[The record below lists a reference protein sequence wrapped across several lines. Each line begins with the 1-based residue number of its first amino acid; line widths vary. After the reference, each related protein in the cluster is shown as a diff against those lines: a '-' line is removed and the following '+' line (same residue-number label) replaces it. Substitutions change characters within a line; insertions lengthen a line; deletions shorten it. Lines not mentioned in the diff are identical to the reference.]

1 LRPDDGQTEPA
12 NPPRHNVHERGEGG
26 GGQQGHRGR
35 CCCSRFEEAGEGE
48 DGMFGDGR
56 KHGQHSIIGFLL
68 LLDRRD
74 GLHDCTYFLVDGAR
88 LK

>member
-1 LRPDDGQTEPA
+1 
-12 NPPRHNVHERGEGG
+12 
-26 GGQQGHRGR
+26 
-35 CCCSRFEEAGEGE
+35 
-48 DGMFGDGR
+48 MFGDGR
-56 KHGQHSIIGFLL
+56 KHGRHSIIGFLL